1 MTAAAPAGRQG
12 RAAGPVAIAAAF
24 ARARAAGRAA
34 LIPYVVSGY
43 PSLAVSREA
52 ALAAIDAGADL
63 LEIGLP
69 YSDPLADGATLQ
81 RASAA
86 ALQAGVTLA
95 HSLELVT
102 AVHAARPATPLL
114 PMAYLNQLLGR
125 AGTVEA
131 ALGRLAAAGAS
142 GLILADLTPDGG
154 AEVEAAAAAAGLAL
168 VYLVT
173 PTTPGHRR
181 AWIARR
187 STGFLYAVSLVGVT
201 GARASLPSDVTRFLD
216 AVRSVAPVP
225 VAVGFGVSRP
235 GQVRRLARHA
245 DGIIVASALVDA
257 LGPAGTDVAAMA
269 TLVGALR
276 EATLV
281 EAAVRG
287 GSSGG

>member
-1 MTAAAPAGRQG
+1 
-12 RAAGPVAIAAAF
+12 AAF
-24 ARARAAGRAA
+24 GQARAAGRAA

-43 PSLAVSREA
+43 PTFAVSREA
-52 ALAAIDAGADL
+52 ALAGIDAGADL

-86 ALQAGVTLA
+86 ALHAGATLTRA
-95 HSLELVT
+95 LELVA
-102 AVHAARPATPLL
+102 AVHAARPATPLV
-114 PMAYLNQLLGR
+114 PMAYLNQLVGA
-125 AGTVEA
+125 AGESGA
-131 ALGRLAAAGAS
+131 ALDRLAAAGAS
-142 GLILADLTPDGG
+142 GLILADLTPDEG
-154 AEVEAAAAAAGLAL
+154 AEVEAAAAAAELAL

-187 STGFLYAVSLVGVT
+187 SAGFLYAVSLVGVT
-201 GARASLPSDVTRFLD
+201 GARASLPPDVTRFLD
-216 AVRSVAPVP
+216 AVRSVAPLP

-257 LGPAGTDVAAMA
+257 LGPEGTDVAAMGR
-269 TLVGALR
+269 LVGALR
-276 EATLV
+276 AATLV
-281 EAAVRG
+281 GDAVRS
-287 GSSGG
+287 GSDG